1 MPTFEGP
8 KADRIRGYM
17 FESGEGVWLCPGSN
31 AGLPPFILP
40 RTWGQVDQS
49 CVITEEEFGH
59 AKRVLKLEVPDYA
72 RF

>member
-17 FESGEGVWLCPGSN
+17 FESGEGVWLSPRISEQGAFICPR
-31 AGLPPFILP
+31 L
-40 RTWGQVDQS
+40 WEEWDQFTDIS
-49 CVITEEEFGH
+49 DREFDH
-59 AKRVLKLEVPDYA
+59 AKRILKLEVPDYA

>member
-17 FESGEGVWLCPGSN
+17 FESGEGLWLCPGLTD
-31 AGLPPFILP
+31 LPPFISP
-40 RTWGQVDQS
+40 RSWGDVDQS
-49 CVITEEEFGH
+49 FNITEEEYNH

-72 RF
+72 KF